1 MVTYASRAAS
11 ALGILLGLLGMAC
24 GEPAPAPGRVRV
36 LPAVA
41 GTAAGAA
48 MARGETHVYLLDLAA
63 GTFADLVVDQRGID
77 VAVTVD
83 GPDSRRLA
91 TSDSLF
97 GAWGVEPVP
106 VIAERSGRYRL
117 EVRSSGTLEP
127 GGKYSV
133 RLAALRPATPR
144 DRDLVAA
151 ERLFAAAAYPQALAG
166 FRAVGERGR
175 EAAVLYSWAGAG
187 SGLDRAQAALA
198 LFRALGWEH
207 EAGATLDLLGQIYR
221 ARGDTSRALEL
232 YREALTLSQRLG
244 RPSAEAKTLMNMG
257 RAYRAA
263 GDTGKAIDSYRQ
275 ALDRWRAL
283 GNRTLE
289 ATTLSSLGNLYQF
302 LGDPRQAM
310 DQLEP
315 ALALFVAEGNAREEA
330 RTLTSMG
337 NAYSR
342 MGQGQKGVETLQRA
356 LAIERRIG
364 DRVGEA
370 LTLNDLGWVYI
381 LSGDWPHVRECFVRA
396 RALYREAGD
405 RPDEAV
411 ALVNVAWADVKAG
424 RSREAVAEF
433 DEALPLLAAFGDRT
447 TEAGALLGLAQAR
460 RALGDFAGA
469 RTAVEAGIQRV
480 ESLRG
485 TTASPSFRAA
495 FQVRNQEFYAF
506 EVDLLMAMHRV
517 DQALVASERARAR
530 GLLDLLVES
539 RADLRRGVA
548 PALLAR
554 ADEADRRVN
563 EADRRLRQLQ
573 SAGVPSE
580 RQAGA
585 ERDLR
590 QALAE
595 SDQARTALRLASP
608 AYAALTQPLP
618 LSLPEIQQEV
628 LDDDTLLLEY
638 HLGSER
644 SFLWAVTPE
653 GLAVFDLPPRAQIE
667 EAARRGYERLE
678 RSREILA
685 REPAEEARAELSQLL
700 LQPVAGLLA
709 QNTHKRLLIVPDG
722 ALHYL
727 PFAALPVPGS
737 SEPLVA
743 DHEIVT
749 SPSASAL
756 AVARRELRDRQSAP
770 GTLAVVADPV
780 FDAGDPRV
788 RRRSAVVAAAW
799 HSSPPGSGFQ
809 RLGYSQGEAEAL
821 LSLVPPDRRL
831 SALGFAAS
839 RETVLSGELARYRIV
854 HFSTHGVLDT
864 EHPELSRLALSQVDE
879 QGRPRADGFVRAH
892 EIYGLRLPADLVV
905 LSACQTALGQE
916 IRGEGLVGLT
926 RGFQYA
932 GTRAVLVSLWEVDD
946 EATAELMRRFYRE
959 MLERGQS
966 PAAALRTAQESL
978 RRQPEW
984 QAPYYWAG
992 FVLQGDWRADR
1003 PLNPSAPTRGF
1014 TRRMR

>member
-1 MVTYASRAAS
+1 MDSYVLRAAS
-11 ALGILLGLLGMAC
+11 TLLLVVAC
-24 GEPAPAPGRVRV
+24 GKPAPPPAVVRV
-36 LPAVA
+36 LPAMA
-41 GTAAGAA
+41 GTAAGAP
-48 MARGETHVYLLDLAA
+48 MVRGETHVYLLDLAA

-77 VAVTVD
+77 VAVTVYD
-83 GPDSRRLA
+83 PDRRHVA

-97 GAWGVEPVP
+97 GAWGAEPVP
-106 VIAERSGRYRL
+106 VIAERAGQYRL

-127 GGKYSV
+127 GGRYEV
-133 RLAALRPATPR
+133 RLAVFRPATPR

-151 ERLFAAAAYPQALAG
+151 EKLFAAAAYSRALAG
-166 FRAVGERGR
+166 FRAVGERRR

-187 SGLDRAQAALA
+187 SDLDRAQEALA

-207 EAGATLDLLGQIYR
+207 ETGATLDLLGQIYR
-221 ARGDTSRALEL
+221 ARGDTPRALEL
-232 YREALTLSQRLG
+232 YREALALSRRLG
-244 RPSAEAKTLMNMG
+244 GLSAEAKTLMNMG
-257 RAYRAA
+257 RAYRAV
-263 GDTGKAIDSYRQ
+263 GDTGKAIDHYRQ

-302 LGDPRQAM
+302 LGDPRQAL

-342 MGQGQKGVETLQRA
+342 MGQGQKGAETLQRA

-370 LTLNDLGWVYI
+370 LTLNDLGWIYI

-411 ALVNVAWADVKAG
+411 ALVNVAWADAKAG

-460 RALGDFAGA
+460 RGLGDLAGA
-469 RTAVEAGIQRV
+469 REAVEAGIQRV

-495 FQVRNQEFYAF
+495 FQVRNQELYAF

-517 DQALVASERARAR
+517 DQALAASERARAR
-530 GLLDLLVES
+530 GLLDLLAES

-548 PALLAR
+548 PALLTR
-554 ADEADRRVN
+554 TDEADRRVN

-573 SAGVPSE
+573 SAGGSPE

-608 AYAALTQPLP
+608 AYAALTQPRP
-618 LSLPEIQQEV
+618 LSLPEIQQQV
-628 LDDDTLLLEY
+628 LDGDTLLLEY

-644 SFLWAVTPE
+644 SFLWAVTPD
-653 GLAVFDLPPRAQIE
+653 GLAAFDLPPRAQIE

-685 REPAEEARAELSQLL
+685 REPAEESRAELSQLL

-709 QNTHKRLLIVPDG
+709 HKRLLIVPDG

-727 PFAALPVPGS
+727 PFAALSVPGS

-743 DHEIVT
+743 SHEIVT

-756 AVARRELRDRQSAP
+756 AVARRELTGRQPAP

-788 RRRSAVVAAAW
+788 RPRSTVVAAAW
-799 HSSPPGSGFQ
+799 HSSASGDGDRFQ
-809 RLGYSQGEAEAL
+809 RLGYSQDEAEAL
-821 LSLVPPDRRL
+821 LALVPPDRRL

-864 EHPELSRLALSQVDE
+864 EHPELSRLALSQVDQ

-892 EIYGLRLPADLVV
+892 EIYGLHLPADLVV
-905 LSACQTALGQE
+905 LSACQTALGKE

-932 GTRAVLVSLWEVDD
+932 GARAVLVSLWEVDD
-946 EATAELMRRFYRE
+946 QATAELMRRFYRE

-992 FVLQGDWRADR
+992 FVLQGDWRTGR
-1003 PLNPSAPTRGF
+1003 PLNPHEQP
-1014 TRRMR
+1014 RRMR